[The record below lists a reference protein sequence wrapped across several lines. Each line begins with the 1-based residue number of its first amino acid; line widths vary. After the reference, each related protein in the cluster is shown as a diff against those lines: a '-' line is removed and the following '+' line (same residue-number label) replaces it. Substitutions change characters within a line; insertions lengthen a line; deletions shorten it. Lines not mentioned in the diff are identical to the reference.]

1 MSEQP
6 HEPGELDDV
15 DDDMPW
21 DDDEYEWHR

>member
-15 DDDMPW
+15 DDDLGGEEHP
-21 DDDEYEWHR
+21 YGIHR